1 MAYKLV
7 TCPET
12 AHIELIDLD
21 EHPLGILVKGC
32 SRFRP
37 ACQLACTRAC
47 SANLDRRDRRTDP
60 QTDPEVSID
69 IHIEE

>member
-12 AHIELIDLD
+12 AHLEMIDYD
-21 EHPLGILVKGC
+21 EHPLGVLINGC

-37 ACQLACTRAC
+37 ACDVRCTRTCA
-47 SANLDRRDRRTDP
+47 AYLDRRDRRSDP
-60 QTDPEVSID
+60 QAAPELVID
-69 IHIEE
+69 ISVE